1 MKHLTVRSV
10 PDELHEALEREKNR
24 RGTSLNQTVIDLLSQ
39 RLGVGTAPRSNGLR
53 KLSGRWS
60 EDEFRR
66 FEEAIEPFERV
77 DPELWR

>member
-1 MKHLTVRSV
+1 MKNMTVRNV
-10 PDELHEALEREKNR
+10 PEELHDALKREKNR
-24 RGTSLNQTVIDLLSQ
+24 RGTSLNQTVIDLLKQ
-39 RLGVGTAPRSNGLR
+39 RLGVGTSRSNGLG
-53 KLSGRWS
+53 KLAGNWG